1 VERAAIAMSTIE
13 EVRKAEKRVQEVLE
27 ALKKASAQD
36 PRHLSTELKN
46 ATDDYARAVREL
58 NSN

>member
-36 PRHLSTELKN
+36 PNHLSAELMN